1 MSPERRIS
9 GKRIEQSPIDKR
21 FFDKNNQEGKGKNQP
36 DLSIVGEGRIF
47 EQDQKEKEMRHN
59 SKSVESV
66 DGGRDLH
73 EVLKPKG
80 IEIYSSNH
88 LQNQSAN

>member
-1 MSPERRIS
+1 MASLLVFAR
-9 GKRIEQSPIDKR
+9 QPILLYGW
-21 FFDKNNQEGKGKNQP
+21 E
-36 DLSIVGEGRIF
+36 
-47 EQDQKEKEMRHN
+47 EKEMRHN

>member
-1 MSPERRIS
+1 
-9 GKRIEQSPIDKR
+9 
-21 FFDKNNQEGKGKNQP
+21 
-36 DLSIVGEGRIF
+36 
-47 EQDQKEKEMRHN
+47 MRHN

-80 IEIYSSNH
+80 IQIFSSNQ
-88 LQNQSAN
+88 LQNQSAT